1 MSKKTISLQIR
12 ATCCLFLL
20 LLTLESQVCQAAKF
34 SPTNISAAEK
44 EEVEA
49 QASDLTDWQR

>member
-1 MSKKTISLQIR
+1 MSKKTISLQMR

-20 LLTLESQVCQAAKF
+20 LLILKSQVCQAAKF

-49 QASDLTDWQR
+49 QASDLAD